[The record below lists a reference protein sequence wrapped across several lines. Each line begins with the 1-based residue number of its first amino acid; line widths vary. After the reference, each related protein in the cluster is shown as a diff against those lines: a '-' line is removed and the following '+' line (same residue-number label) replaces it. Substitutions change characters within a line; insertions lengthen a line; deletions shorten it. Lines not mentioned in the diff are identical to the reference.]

1 MNVGMTRKEQ
11 QQVSILTG
19 SHSSPRRTDGRVTRR
34 QLLAGMAATGG
45 AVAFGH
51 NRFASGAAAQEAE
64 ELAES
69 LTIDLEVE
77 PQSLDP
83 AVTYD
88 IDGWSIV
95 HSVYDSLLQ
104 FGPDGA
110 IEPLLAESFV
120 QTEPLIYEIK
130 LRQGISFH
138 NGEPFDARSVSAT
151 IAHIV
156 DPETASQVAQSF
168 AVIESVEE
176 VDDFTVRLHL
186 SQPAPWL
193 PSQIAPW
200 CAMLPPEYIA
210 DPANDFASNPVG
222 TGPFR
227 FVGWDRGE
235 QVRLEANADY
245 FAESQKG
252 QPIAEQAAFRFVGEA
267 STRVA
272 DMLSGSAGIVR
283 AVPTDQFEAVTGGGA
298 DIVTNP
304 ISGSAWVRVPND
316 IEPFTDQRVR
326 QALNYAVDI
335 DGIVEALLG
344 GYGVRLANFFVP
356 GGMGYDPDLAPYTYD
371 PDRAR
376 QLLTEAGY
384 PDGFDTT
391 LAYPATESSDLV
403 VAIAGQLTAAG
414 IRTEAQPVELAT
426 YNSTWQD
433 QEAAPLRF
441 LTWRP
446 LFDPYTLLSLIV
458 SNTGFLSRYDNP
470 EAQALID
477 AGAIEP
483 DPEARAAIYT
493 ELGQV
498 LHEDPAAIYGYELVE
513 VYGVAAGTPAWTPRA
528 DDFIIPTY
536 RG

>member
-1 MNVGMTRKEQ
+1 MTCKEQ
-11 QQVSILTG
+11 QQVSILKG
-19 SHSSPRRTDGRVTRR
+19 SQSSPRRTGGRVTRR
-34 QLLAGMAATGG
+34 QLMGGVAAAGG
-45 AVAFGH
+45 AVALGH
-51 NRFASGAAAQEAE
+51 DRFAFDARAQGAG
-64 ELAES
+64 ELVAS
-69 LTIDLEVE
+69 LAIDLAVE

-83 AVTYD
+83 ALTYQ
-88 IDGWSIV
+88 IDGWSVV

-104 FGPDGA
+104 FGPDGT

-151 IAHIV
+151 LAHIV
-156 DPETASQVAQSF
+156 DPETASQVAQNF
-168 AVIESVEE
+168 TVIESMEA
-176 VDDFTVRLHL
+176 VDDYMVRLHL

-200 CAMLPPEYIA
+200 FAMLPPDYIA
-210 DPANDFASNPVG
+210 DPANDFANNPVG

-227 FVGWDRGE
+227 FVGWDRGQ
-235 QVRLEANADY
+235 QVRLEANAGY
-245 FAESQKG
+245 FAESPKG
-252 QPIAEQAAFRFVGEA
+252 RPVAEQVAFRFVGEP

-272 DMLSGSAGIVR
+272 DLLSGSAGLIR
-283 AVPTDQFEAVTGGGA
+283 DVPIDQLEAVTDGGA
-298 DIVTNP
+298 EIVTLP

-316 IEPFTDQRVR
+316 IEPFSDPRVR
-326 QALNYAVDI
+326 QALNHAVDI
-335 DGIVEALLG
+335 DGIVQALLG
-344 GYGVRLANFFVP
+344 GLGTRLATFYVP
-356 GGMGYDPDLAPYTYD
+356 GGLGYDPDLAPYTYD

-376 QLLTEAGY
+376 ELLAEAGY

-391 LAYPATESSDLV
+391 LAYPSTESSDLV

-470 EAQALID
+470 EAQALVD
-477 AGAIEP
+477 AGAVEP
-483 DPEARAAIYT
+483 ESDARAAIYT
-493 ELGQV
+493 ELGHV
-498 LHEDPAAIYGYELVE
+498 LHDDPAAIYGYELVA
-513 VYGVAAGTPAWTPRA
+513 VYGVAAGAPAWTPRA